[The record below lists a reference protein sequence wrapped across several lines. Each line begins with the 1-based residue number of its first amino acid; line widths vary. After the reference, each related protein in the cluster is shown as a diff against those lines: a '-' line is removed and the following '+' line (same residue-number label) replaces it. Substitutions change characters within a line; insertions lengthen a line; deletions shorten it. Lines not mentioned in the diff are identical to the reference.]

1 MLISLNA
8 IKRYVKIPDSLSNS
22 DLMKLI
28 GSRLVEVEGTESLA
42 EKYQNIYIA
51 KVVKCTDIEGT
62 HLHLCEIDAGSHNS
76 EFSTLENGL
85 IQVVC
90 GAPNVRAG
98 ILVAWL
104 APGAIVPS
112 TFGTENFQL
121 SIRKLRGYESYGM
134 IAGPDELGFG
144 NEHKYIAEIASGLAN
159 PGDTFTSVFGLD
171 DIIIDIENKSLT
183 HRPDTFGIIGFA
195 REVAGILGQKFDEPS
210 IYQGNFKTQSE
221 IFPRQNNE
229 LAIEIADQK
238 LCPRYSCVVFDQSD
252 FTKEKTPEVPDNR
265 PLTKD
270 SIFLYKAGMRPVSQ
284 IVDAT
289 NLTMLETGQPLHA
302 FDYDKFIAI
311 GGTDRPKIL
320 VRCAKTDEKLTLLD
334 NTEVELNE
342 NDIVITSNDV
352 PVALAGAMGGKNT
365 EIDENTKRILLE
377 SATFSLYNLRK
388 TQMAHGIFS
397 EAITRF
403 TKGQPA
409 FGTVPALR
417 LCLEKLGVKNLD
429 QVAFADRNFVENQ
442 SDSDKSLIVISLSDL
457 NQTLGAE
464 FTAAEVKQ
472 TLENVGF
479 LVTADAN
486 NTIGSTAHNDSATN
500 DLAADQLVV
509 KAPLWRTDIHIKE
522 DIYEEMG
529 RLTGF
534 DNIPKTLPIRS
545 FKGSPKNP
553 LFTLKTQLRNILSD
567 AIGANELLTYSF
579 VSKALQQKVGEDVGK
594 SYEIVNS
601 ISPELQ
607 CFRQSIIPSLLEKTY
622 ENQKAGYK
630 DFVLYEM
637 NQVAKK
643 SFGLQSD
650 QTPKMESHLAI
661 CLEGDYY
668 QIKQI
673 CETLGRR
680 LGFDFDFSEIS
691 AQDLNAQDLNAQNL
705 NAQNLNVHNFPYFEP
720 LHSVSIKIAQKTIG
734 TLGEIKHTALK
745 SMKLKNIAALEID
758 LTPLLSLVPQLRG
771 AKKISR
777 FPSVSRDLTVKTPDT
792 ISFAKLSQKIE
803 DAIKRDALVYNIEPV
818 SIYRQTENSDTRN
831 CSFHL
836 NFASTVK
843 TMSADEISAIM
854 KQIEQNITELGAEI
868 I

>member
-8 IKRYVKIPDSLSNS
+8 IKRYVNIPDSLSNS

-62 HLHLCEIDAGSHNS
+62 HLHLCEIDAGIRNA
-76 EFSTLENGL
+76 EFSTLESGL

-121 SIRKLRGYESYGM
+121 SVRKLRGYESYGM

-144 NEHKYIAEIASGLAN
+144 NEHKYIAEIAPDLAN
-159 PGDTFTSVFGLD
+159 PGDTFSSVFGLD
-171 DIIIDIENKSLT
+171 DLIIDIENKSLT

-195 REVAGILGQKFDEPS
+195 REVAGILGQKFDEPK
-210 IYQGNFKTQSE
+210 IYQGDFRSQTEVFTRK
-221 IFPRQNNE
+221 NNE
-229 LAIEIADQK
+229 LSIEIADPK
-238 LCPRYSCVVFDQSD
+238 LCPRYSCVVLGQSD
-252 FTKEKTPEVPDNR
+252 FIKEPTPEVPDNR

-302 FDYDKFIAI
+302 FDYDKFIAV
-311 GGTDRPKIL
+311 GGSDQPKIL
-320 VRCAKTDEKLTLLD
+320 VRRAKEGEKLTLLD
-334 NTEVELNE
+334 DTVVDLNE
-342 NDIVITSNDV
+342 NDIVITSNDI

-409 FGTVPALR
+409 FGAVPALQ

-429 QVAFADRNFVENQ
+429 QVTFTDQNSVENQ
-442 SDSDKSLIVISLSDL
+442 PNSDKSLIVISLSDL
-457 NQTLGAE
+457 NQTLGAK
-464 FTAAEVKQ
+464 FTVTEVKQ
-472 TLENVGF
+472 ALENVGF
-479 LVTADAN
+479 IVD
-486 NTIGSTAHNDSATN
+486 TN
-500 DLAADQLVV
+500 AEQLVV
-509 KAPLWRTDIHIKE
+509 QVPLWRTDIHIKE

-534 DNIPKTLPIRS
+534 DNIPKTLPTRS
-545 FKGSPKNP
+545 FKGSPKNL
-553 LFTLKTQLRNILSD
+553 LFALKSEIRNILSD
-567 AIGANELLTYSF
+567 VIGGSELLTYSF
-579 VSKALQQKVGEDVGK
+579 VSKALQQKVGENIED

-622 ENQKAGYK
+622 ENQKAGFK

-643 SFGLQSD
+643 SLGMQSD
-650 QTPKMESHLAI
+650 QTPSLESHLAI

-673 CETLGRR
+673 CETLCRR
-680 LGFDFDFSEIS
+680 LGFDFKFTDFKS
-691 AQDLNAQDLNAQNL
+691 AQY
-705 NAQNLNVHNFPYFEP
+705 PYFES
-720 LHSVSIKIAQKTIG
+720 LHSVDIKVGQTVIG
-734 TLGEIKHTALK
+734 ALGEIKHTVLK
-745 SMKLKNIAALEID
+745 GMKLKNIAALEIN
-758 LTPLLSLVPQLRG
+758 LVPLLSLTPILRG
-771 AKKISR
+771 AQKISR
-777 FPSVSRDLTVKTPDT
+777 FPSVTRDLTVKTPDQV
-792 ISFAKLSQKIE
+792 SFATLNQTIE
-803 DAIKRDALVYNIEPV
+803 TALKRDNFVYEIEPV
-818 SIYRQTENSDTRN
+818 SIYRQTENSETRN

-836 NFASTVK
+836 SFASTVK
-843 TMSADEISAIM
+843 TMSADEISDIM
-854 KQIEQNITELGAEI
+854 KQIAQNITELGAEI

>member
-8 IKRYVKIPDSLSNS
+8 IKRYVNIPDSISNS

-62 HLHLCEIDAGSHNS
+62 HLHLCEIDAGIRNA
-76 EFSTLENGL
+76 EFSTLESGL

-121 SIRKLRGYESYGM
+121 SVRKLRGYESYGM

-144 NEHKYIAEIASGLAN
+144 NEHKYIAEIAPDLAN
-159 PGDTFTSVFGLD
+159 PGDTFSSVFGLD
-171 DIIIDIENKSLT
+171 DLIIDIENKSLT

-195 REVAGILGQKFDEPS
+195 REVAGILGQKFDEPK
-210 IYQGNFKTQSE
+210 IYQGDFRSQTEVFTRK
-221 IFPRQNNE
+221 NNE
-229 LAIEIADQK
+229 LSIEITDSK
-238 LCPRYSCVVFDQSD
+238 LCPRYSCVVLGQSD
-252 FTKEKTPEVPDNR
+252 FIKEPTPEVPDNR

-302 FDYDKFIAI
+302 FDYDKFIAV
-311 GGTDRPKIL
+311 GGSDQPKIL
-320 VRCAKTDEKLTLLD
+320 VRRAKEGEKLTLLD
-334 NTEVELNE
+334 DTVVDLNE
-342 NDIVITSNDV
+342 NDIVITSNDI

-409 FGTVPALR
+409 FGTVPALQ

-429 QVAFADRNFVENQ
+429 QVAFADQNSVENQ
-442 SDSDKSLIVISLSDL
+442 PNSDKSLIVIPLSDL
-457 NQTLGAE
+457 NQTLGAN
-464 FTAAEVKQ
+464 FTVTEVKR

-479 LVTADAN
+479 IVD
-486 NTIGSTAHNDSATN
+486 TN
-500 DLAADQLVV
+500 AEQLVV
-509 KAPLWRTDIHIKE
+509 RAPLWRTDIHIKE
-522 DIYEEMG
+522 DIYEEVG

-534 DNIPKTLPIRS
+534 DNIPKTLPTRS

-553 LFTLKTQLRNILSD
+553 LFTLKSEIRNILSD
-567 AIGANELLTYSF
+567 VIGGSELLTYSF
-579 VSKALQQKVGEDVGK
+579 VSKALQQKVGENIED

-622 ENQKAGYK
+622 ENQKAGFK

-643 SFGLQSD
+643 SFGMQPD
-650 QTPKMESHLAI
+650 QTPSLESHLTI

-680 LGFDFDFSEIS
+680 LGFDFKFTDFKLT
-691 AQDLNAQDLNAQNL
+691 QY
-705 NAQNLNVHNFPYFEP
+705 PYFEP
-720 LHSVSIKIAQKTIG
+720 LHSVDIKVGQTVIG
-734 TLGEIKHTALK
+734 ALGEIKYTVLK
-745 SMKLKNIAALEID
+745 GMKLKNIAALEIN
-758 LTPLLSLVPQLRG
+758 LVPLLSLTPILRG
-771 AKKISR
+771 AQKISR
-777 FPSVSRDLTVKTPDT
+777 FPSVTRDLTVKTPDQV
-792 ISFAKLSQKIE
+792 SFATLNQTIE
-803 DAIKRDALVYNIEPV
+803 KALKRDNFVYEIEPV
-818 SIYRQTENSDTRN
+818 SIYRQTENSETRN

-836 NFASTVK
+836 SFASTVK
-843 TMSADEISAIM
+843 TMSADEISDIM
-854 KQIEQNITELGAEI
+854 KQIAQNITELGAEI